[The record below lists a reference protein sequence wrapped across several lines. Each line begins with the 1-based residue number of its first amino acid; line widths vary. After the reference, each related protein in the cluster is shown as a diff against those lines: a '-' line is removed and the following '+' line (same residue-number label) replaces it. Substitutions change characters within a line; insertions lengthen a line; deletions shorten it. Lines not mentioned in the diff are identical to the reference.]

1 MKFLLVNE
9 VNHLQINTFLERN
22 FNKMHDL
29 PVKDRVM
36 VDSNRTPSIVG
47 RSSTSLTSVYNKQLG
62 IKEFLI
68 HKVKI

>member
-1 MKFLLVNE
+1 
-9 VNHLQINTFLERN
+9 
-22 FNKMHDL
+22 MHDL